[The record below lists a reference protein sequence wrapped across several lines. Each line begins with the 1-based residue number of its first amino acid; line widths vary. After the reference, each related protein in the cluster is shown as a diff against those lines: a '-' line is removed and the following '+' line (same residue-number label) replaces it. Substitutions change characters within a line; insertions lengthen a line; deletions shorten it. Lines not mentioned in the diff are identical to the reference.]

1 MGPYSSTFSVK
12 VINLAIKVFSVIT
25 VEGLVKEFGNFR
37 AVDEVS
43 FEVKEGEIFG
53 ILGPNGAGK
62 TTLVMILA
70 TLLKPTK
77 GKASVAGYDIVREAS
92 NVRKKIGIVF
102 QETTLDLELTAREN
116 LDFHARLYGM
126 EKKEREKRIAEVLEL
141 VGLSDNADTVVK
153 KFSGGMKR
161 RLEIARG
168 LIHSPEVLFLDEPTL
183 GLDAITRRKI
193 WDYIAEARN
202 DTTIVLNTNY
212 IDEAERLCDRVAIMN
227 RGKIIALE
235 EPKKLINLAESVIIL
250 EGIGFEKLKDL
261 LENYR
266 YVLSGNALRIYT
278 KEGNRILPEIISS
291 AIKKGVE
298 ITSARI
304 EKPTLE
310 DVFIQI
316 TKKRAE

>member
-1 MGPYSSTFSVK
+1 MK

-193 WDYIAEARN
+193 WDYITEARK
-202 DTTIVLNTNY
+202 DATIVLNTNY

>member
-1 MGPYSSTFSVK
+1 MK

-193 WDYIAEARN
+193 WDYIAEARK
-202 DTTIVLNTNY
+202 DATIVLNTNY

>member
-1 MGPYSSTFSVK
+1 VK

-193 WDYIAEARN
+193 WDYIAEARK
-202 DTTIVLNTNY
+202 DATIVLNTNY

>member
-1 MGPYSSTFSVK
+1 MK

-193 WDYIAEARN
+193 WDYITEARK

>member
-1 MGPYSSTFSVK
+1 
-12 VINLAIKVFSVIT
+12 
-25 VEGLVKEFGNFR
+25 
-37 AVDEVS
+37 
-43 FEVKEGEIFG
+43 
-53 ILGPNGAGK
+53 
-62 TTLVMILA
+62 
-70 TLLKPTK
+70 
-77 GKASVAGYDIVREAS
+77 
-92 NVRKKIGIVF
+92 
-102 QETTLDLELTAREN
+102 
-116 LDFHARLYGM
+116 M

-193 WDYIAEARN
+193 WDYIAEARK
-202 DTTIVLNTNY
+202 DATIVLNTNY

-266 YVLSGNALRIYT
+266 YVLSRNALRIYT

-298 ITSARI
+298 ITSAKI

>member
-1 MGPYSSTFSVK
+1 MK

-193 WDYIAEARN
+193 WDYIAEARK
-202 DTTIVLNTNY
+202 DATIVLNTNY

-266 YVLSGNALRIYT
+266 YVLSRNALRIYT

-298 ITSARI
+298 ITSAKI

>member
-1 MGPYSSTFSVK
+1 VK

-193 WDYIAEARN
+193 WDYIAEARK
-202 DTTIVLNTNY
+202 DATIVLNTNY

-266 YVLSGNALRIYT
+266 YVLSRNALRIYT

-298 ITSARI
+298 ITSAKI

>member
-1 MGPYSSTFSVK
+1 M
-12 VINLAIKVFSVIT
+12 IT

-193 WDYIAEARN
+193 WDYIAEARK
-202 DTTIVLNTNY
+202 DATIVLNTNY